1 MDEINLSIDTAAGKM
16 RDETRETYIKLLSVM
31 TPERFVEHMK
41 NTQDMAWRAGQER
54 EREELVCRLL
64 ASGMPVEEISVVL
77 CLRAD
82 AVRIIEQ
89 NNAAIKIPDYAKK
102 LKNRRKRRQKQST

>member
-1 MDEINLSIDTAAGKM
+1 MNENNIFDAAAGKTQT
-16 RDETRETYIKLLSVM
+16 EAKEILLNLFFSM
-31 TPERFVEHMK
+31 TPERFSEHME
-41 NTQDMAWRAGQER
+41 NMREMARQSGQDN

-89 NNAAIKIPDYAKK
+89 NNAATKIPDYTKK
-102 LKNRRKRRQKQST
+102 LNERRKRRQK